1 MCVLSL
7 DTSRY
12 TFPCFSQTSFHHL
25 LNPSLEQPNLLNA
38 HPIMNLLFRQLTES
52 RSAPVDEIL
61 AQNYQY
67 VSQVHQLC
75 NHLNLKASSNFD
87 TVQ

>member
-1 MCVLSL
+1 
-7 DTSRY
+7 
-12 TFPCFSQTSFHHL
+12 
-25 LNPSLEQPNLLNA
+25 
-38 HPIMNLLFRQLTES
+38 MNLLFRQLTES

-75 NHLNLKASSNFD
+75 NNLNLNASLNFYRSNDLWEVLQLQRETFNNFYIN
-87 TVQ
+87 V